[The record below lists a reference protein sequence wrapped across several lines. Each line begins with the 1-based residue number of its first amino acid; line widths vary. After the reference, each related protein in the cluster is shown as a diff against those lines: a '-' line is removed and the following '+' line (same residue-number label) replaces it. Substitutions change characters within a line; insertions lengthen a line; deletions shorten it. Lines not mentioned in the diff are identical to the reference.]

1 MVGAKCSRS
10 DAGPPPALALEFD
23 ADDLAC
29 AAQHGLREDLV
40 TSRPAFDGMP
50 CLVLLGLV
58 LVLVRA
64 LHDFLSSKD
73 LAPSRNPTACGGQG
87 VWATSRT
94 AVETQGRAPPTARAR
109 SPITPGP

>member
-10 DAGPPPALALEFD
+10 DAGPPPALAVEFD

-64 LHDFLSSKD
+64 LHDCPASSSGSRSKAILAEGMESADRVLDIFTHLS
-73 LAPSRNPTACGGQG
+73 
-87 VWATSRT
+87 
-94 AVETQGRAPPTARAR
+94 
-109 SPITPGP
+109 